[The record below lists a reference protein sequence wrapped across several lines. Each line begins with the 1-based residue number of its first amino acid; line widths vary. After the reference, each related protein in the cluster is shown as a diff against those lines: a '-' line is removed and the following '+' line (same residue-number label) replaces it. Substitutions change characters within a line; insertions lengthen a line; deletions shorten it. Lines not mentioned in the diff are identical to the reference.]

1 MANAKR
7 REKDGKQKKEDGK
20 CKKKGKWQIKTKK
33 MGKGKRKKK
42 DGKNKTKKKN
52 GYSRKGKSNKRKGE
66 TVSNIGVLRK
76 MATANVGKKPE

>member
-1 MANAKR
+1 MQKEGKMAN
-7 REKDGKQKKEDGK
+7 KDKKNGQGK
-20 CKKKGKWQIKTKK
+20 T
-33 MGKGKRKKK
+33 KKK